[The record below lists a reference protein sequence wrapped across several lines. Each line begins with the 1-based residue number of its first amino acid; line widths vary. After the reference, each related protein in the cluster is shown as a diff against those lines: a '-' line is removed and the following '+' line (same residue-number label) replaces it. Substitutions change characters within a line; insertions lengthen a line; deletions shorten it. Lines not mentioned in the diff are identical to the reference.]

1 MHKNLLWVI
10 RLRNA
15 LHDIK
20 LFDWT
25 VVVTKNE
32 NSDLIVDAA
41 RKNEAW
47 DEQGKVEDSDLHI
60 PLLMQ
65 NKVPEGFETDDK
77 LDVSLRPSEVIK
89 LGMSTSTRLTG
100 YSIERPIIEY

>member
-89 LGMSTSTRLTG
+89 KKIFVVVDVLITDRFFFLM
-100 YSIERPIIEY
+100 

>member
-1 MHKNLLWVI
+1 MKI
-10 RLRNA
+10 
-15 LHDIK
+15 
-20 LFDWT
+20 
-25 VVVTKNE
+25 
-32 NSDLIVDAA
+32 LIVDAA

-89 LGMSTSTRLTG
+89 KIFFFVDVLITDRIFFLM
-100 YSIERPIIEY
+100 